1 MTIPIVAT
9 LIRISWVTVEYLY
22 VAPNKVVPAKD
33 WDRNSAKL
41 WDVAHAIEIFGMIMG
56 FMGVLRIQLGTSLIM
71 RVGLILLLAGV
82 FLRWTA
88 IHELGKFFTKIV
100 LIKKDHELV
109 RTSVYKYTRHPAYTG
124 SLIAHFG
131 LGLCFAS
138 WLSISL
144 SVLPYIVAALYRMHV
159 EEQALVDAFGDEY
172 VVYANETKRLIPGIY

>member
-9 LIRISWVTVEYLY
+9 IIRISWVTVEYLY

-56 FMGVLRIQLGTSLIM
+56 FMGVLRIELGTSLIM

-88 IHELGKFFTKIV
+88 IHELGKFFTKTV
-100 LIKKDHELV
+100 LIKKL
-109 RTSVYKYTRHPAYTG
+109 
-124 SLIAHFG
+124 LF
-131 LGLCFAS
+131 
-138 WLSISL
+138 
-144 SVLPYIVAALYRMHV
+144 
-159 EEQALVDAFGDEY
+159 
-172 VVYANETKRLIPGIY
+172 

>member
-9 LIRISWVTVEYLY
+9 LLRILWVTVEYIY
-22 VAPNKVVPAKD
+22 VARNKLVPAKD
-33 WDRNSAKL
+33 WDRNSAKV
-41 WDVAHAIEIFGMIMG
+41 WDIANAIEPFGMIMG
-56 FMGVLRIQLGTSLIM
+56 FLGVGRIELGTSLIM

-88 IHELGKFFTKIV
+88 IHELGKFFTGTV

-109 RTSVYKYTRHPAYTG
+109 RTSVYKYIRHPAYTG
-124 SLIAHFG
+124 ALSAHLG

-144 SVLPYIVAALYRMHV
+144 SVLPYIVATMYRMHV

-172 VVYANETKRLIPGIY
+172 LVYANETKRLIPGIY

>member
-9 LIRISWVTVEYLY
+9 LIRILWVTIEYLY
-22 VAPNKVVPAKD
+22 VAPNKVLPAKD
-33 WDRNSAKL
+33 WDRNSAKV
-41 WDVAHAIEIFGMIMG
+41 WDIAHVFEIFGMITG
-56 FMGVLRIQLGTSLIM
+56 FIGVLRIQLGTTLIM

-82 FLRWTA
+82 FLGWTA
-88 IHELGKFFTKIV
+88 IHELGKFFTKTV

-109 RTSVYKYTRHPAYTG
+109 RTSVYKYIRHPAYTG
-124 SLIAHFG
+124 SLIAHLG

-144 SVLPYIVAALYRMHV
+144 SVLPYIIAALYRMHV